1 MTRSRAETRALPH
14 PQALGVLML
23 GAALALVPFG
33 GHAQTA
39 QPADAAAGQAAP
51 IENASPAAT
60 TNAQSTGGA
69 TRTDTGG
76 NNTSGQAGD
85 ASGQAASGSAAQ
97 GAAASGTG
105 ELRQAGGVLR
115 NAEGGDMGTV
125 LVTETESGVMHFVLD
140 VAEGALPAGAQRAI
154 HIHEN
159 GVCEGP
165 TFESAGGHLPGDK
178 EHGVHSASG
187 PHPGDLPNITMGAA
201 GALHTEY
208 FLPGVLMDQIMDD
221 NGSAVIIHADV
232 DDYTSQ
238 PSGNAGDRIACAV
251 LELES

>member
-1 MTRSRAETRALPH
+1 MTRSRAQARTLPH
-14 PQALGVLML
+14 PHALGVLML
-23 GAALALVPFG
+23 GAALALVPFA

-39 QPADAAAGQAAP
+39 QPGDAAGGQAAP
-51 IENASPAAT
+51 IKNASPAANT
-60 TNAQSTGGA
+60 AGQSAGGA
-69 TRTDTGG
+69 ATGAEG
-76 NNTSGQAGD
+76 SG
-85 ASGQAASGSAAQ
+85 ASGQAASGSAGAG

-105 ELRQAGGVLR
+105 QLRQASGVLH
-115 NAEGGDMGTV
+115 NAEGGDMGTI

-140 VAEGALPAGAQRAI
+140 VTEGALPAGAQRAI

-165 TFESAGGHLPGDK
+165 AFESAGGHLPGDN
-178 EHGVHSASG
+178 EHGVHSGNG

-201 GALHTEY
+201 GALHVEY
-208 FLPGVLMDQIMDD
+208 FLPGVLMDNILDD
-221 NGSAVIIHADV
+221 NGSAVIIHWGV

-251 LELES
+251 LEPES

>member
-14 PQALGVLML
+14 PHALGVLML
-23 GAALALVPFG
+23 GAALALVPFA

-60 TNAQSTGGA
+60 TAGNATGGA
-69 TRTDTGG
+69 TTTDTGG
-76 NNTSGQAGD
+76 NDT
-85 ASGQAASGSAAQ
+85 SGQAASGAAAQ
-97 GAAASGTG
+97 EAAAPGTSQ
-105 ELRQAGGVLR
+105 LRQAGGVLH
-115 NAEGGDMGTV
+115 NAEGGEMGTV

-140 VAEGALPAGAQRAI
+140 LAEGALPAGAQRAI

-221 NGSAVIIHADV
+221 NGSAVIIHADL